1 MSIMFGLDR
10 SMIVE
15 ELDLSVKGPGR
26 FEVSITVRMPGTTI
40 ERDAANEVSRE
51 GGLDKQL
58 AKDYSRT

>member
-26 FEVSITVRMPGTTI
+26 FEVSITVRTPGSTI